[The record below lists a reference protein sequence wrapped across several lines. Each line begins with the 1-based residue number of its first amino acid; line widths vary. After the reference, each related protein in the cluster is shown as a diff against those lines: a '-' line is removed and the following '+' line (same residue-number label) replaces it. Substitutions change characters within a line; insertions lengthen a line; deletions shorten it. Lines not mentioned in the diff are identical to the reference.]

1 MGFSDRGEGWK
12 ASRESGDA
20 ERLRVARH
28 TAGAYVRVQ
37 QLDSASVAGLA
48 TRPAHSSTQFWY
60 QCGSTFIENAL
71 MNNSGIYCSSVS
83 VSDYYALRSYA
94 NWH

>member
-37 QLDSASVAGLA
+37 QLDSASVARASLA
-48 TRPAHSSTQFWY
+48 TRPAHSSTQFV
-60 QCGSTFIENAL
+60 EVH
-71 MNNSGIYCSSVS
+71 SS
-83 VSDYYALRSYA
+83 RMR
-94 NWH
+94 